1 MWVSKP
7 LINAVSEPVSL
18 PDPDLVR
25 YLAAVPDPRRPRGVR
40 HSLMSLL
47 MTSVAAV
54 MAAARSFTAIGEW
67 AADAPP
73 QVLAALGIRRDPLTG
88 RFEPPYQAT
97 IRRMLEAVDADAP
110 DATVGSWLAARAGS
124 HAAFMRGERA
134 AALERTGH
142 WDEAVALGTKLLASS
157 DLSPLYRLRALQ
169 VLGIIRV
176 RRGEPGAWE
185 YLDEAAAGVDASG
198 EPQWIIVVRLAR
210 AEAYWLQG
218 DPHRAAQEAERAD
231 DVAAGSGRWE
241 RGEIGAWLRTSAND
255 AVRADRPFGHRGGDP
270 ARGRI
275 AARNGG
281 SMPL

>member
-1 MWVSKP
+1 MITSDRRACLSLS

-142 WDEAVALGTKLLASS
+142 WDEAVA
-157 DLSPLYRLRALQ
+157 
-169 VLGIIRV
+169 
-176 RRGEPGAWE
+176 WE